1 MKRSGLW
8 ITLSLFILPTANA
21 SIKSDIEQQW
31 RVANEVVNDESIKVT
46 IQAADFNDD
55 GALDYA
61 VYSSYFCGSQGCIYD
76 IYSKINGKYCQVG
89 KYDLDIALFEYQG
102 EFTQCSDNFL
112 SVANQNRSPQEPK
125 ATENQQTHASKA
137 DTTYSNTGLVSIS
150 LKTTYARDITLRQV
164 PIPTLIIQAVTDSV
178 TLQGVTINRGHCPTM
193 SKTLDGRPLS
203 FFPSSLQFGQK
214 KAVGFRCSIEDVLEV
229 KVHTNLGNES
239 FEVTD

>member
-1 MKRSGLW
+1 MKKRSLW
-8 ITLSLFILPTANA
+8 LIFQLLVIPTVNA
-21 SIKSDIEQQW
+21 SVKGDIEQQW
-31 RVANEVVNDESIKVT
+31 RVANDINDESVKVT
-46 IQAADFNDD
+46 IQTGDFNDD

-76 IYSKINGKYCQVG
+76 IYSKVNGQYCQVG

-102 EFTQCSDNFL
+102 EFTQCSDSFF
-112 SVANQNRSPQEPK
+112 SVANQKHSSQEPK
-125 ATENQQTHASKA
+125 PTDNQQTLTSEA

-178 TLQGVTINRGHCPTM
+178 TLQGVTINRGRCPTM

-203 FFPSSLQFGQK
+203 FFPSSLKFGQK

-239 FEVTD
+239 FEVTE